1 MFASRHITGMSEF
14 HYGLGFAAAPKVQV
28 RAGLGSGEI
37 RYSPSCLDLGLA
49 GRLAHEAEL
58 GASKP
63 RYDAVMEFAVTRVTV
78 LGEALGKRREGQ
90 LTKTGHRTH

>member
-1 MFASRHITGMSEF
+1 MSEF

-28 RAGLGSGEI
+28 SAGLGSGEI

-63 RYDAVMEFAVTRVTV
+63 RYHGVMALAVTRVTV

-90 LTKTGHRTH
+90 LMKPGQSAH